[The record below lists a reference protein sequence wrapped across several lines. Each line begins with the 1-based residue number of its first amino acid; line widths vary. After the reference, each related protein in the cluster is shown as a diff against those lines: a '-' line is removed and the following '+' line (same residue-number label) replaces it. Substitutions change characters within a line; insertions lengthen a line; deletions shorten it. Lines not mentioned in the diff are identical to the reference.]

1 MPSVRPRSAKFNERG
16 AYKQRRKRQISLKNL
31 ALRPPPLRVVVA
43 WHRWDS
49 LSRRMKSRLDVLRV
63 VEAAYELDSTNEEWL
78 KSVAEA
84 VRPHLDD
91 DFGLAAFE
99 FVRVGDEPPTILQS
113 QHLWMP
119 ESLAAVYPQMFANMS
134 PELRLRPFRLGPCIT
149 GSELVNM
156 KDDFAN
162 LPQMKNGLQKFGM
175 FDSIWITATDPMGR
189 GCGFHAGRKAIS
201 WAAPAEKRTW
211 GRIAAHLASAIRLR
225 YRLREAEAREPT
237 AAVFD
242 PNGTIH
248 DATGEA
254 QSAEAR
260 ASLRDAV
267 LKIEK
272 ARGRQRLDQPEQ
284 ALSEW
289 KALVSGK
296 WSLVDR
302 LEHDGRRY
310 IVARE
315 NEPRAPGP
323 TALSDREKQVLGY
336 ARLGHHNKLIAY
348 ELGIAHSTVRVLMAR
363 AMAKLGVRTREEL
376 LQSIRD
382 VPFQP

>member
-1 MPSVRPRSAKFNERG
+1 
-16 AYKQRRKRQISLKNL
+16 
-31 ALRPPPLRVVVA
+31 
-43 WHRWDS
+43 
-49 LSRRMKSRLDVLRV
+49 MKSRHLDVLRV
-63 VEAAYELDSTNEEWL
+63 VEAAYELDSTDEEWL
-78 KSVAEA
+78 KNVAET

-99 FVRVGDEPPTILQS
+99 FVRSGDDPPTLLQS

-119 ESLAAVYPQMFANMS
+119 ENLAAVYPQMFASMS

-156 KDDFAN
+156 KEEFAN
-162 LPQMKNGLQKFGM
+162 HPQMKNGLQRFGM

-189 GCGFHAGRKAIS
+189 GCGFHAGRKAIA
-201 WAAPAEKRTW
+201 WATPGEKQTW
-211 GRIAAHLASAIRLR
+211 GRIAAHLSSAIRLR
-225 YRLREAEAREPT
+225 YRLSEAEAREPL

-242 PNGTIH
+242 PNGTLH

-254 QSAEAR
+254 QEADAR
-260 ASLRDAV
+260 AVLRDAV

-272 ARGRQRLDQPEQ
+272 ARGRQRLEEPDQ

-289 KALVSGK
+289 KALVAGK

-323 TALSDREKQVLGY
+323 AALSDREKQVLGY
-336 ARLGHHNKLIAY
+336 AKLGHHNKLIAY
-348 ELGIAHSTVRVLMAR
+348 ELGIAQSTVRVLMSR
-363 AMAKLGVRTREEL
+363 AMAKLGVGSREEL
-376 LQSIRD
+376 LESIRQ
-382 VPFQP
+382 VPLHP

>member
-1 MPSVRPRSAKFNERG
+1 
-16 AYKQRRKRQISLKNL
+16 
-31 ALRPPPLRVVVA
+31 
-43 WHRWDS
+43 
-49 LSRRMKSRLDVLRV
+49 MKSRLDVLRV
-63 VEAAYELDSTNEEWL
+63 VEAAYELDATNESWL

-99 FVRVGDEPPTILQS
+99 FVRVGDEVPTILQS

-119 ESLAAVYPQMFANMS
+119 ESLAAIYPRMFAS
-134 PELRLRPFRLGPCIT
+134 LPPDLRLRPFRLGPCVT
-149 GSELVNM
+149 GSEMMNM
-156 KDDFAN
+156 KAEFAN

-189 GCGFHAGRKAIS
+189 GCGFHAGRKAIA
-201 WAAPAEKRTW
+201 WAAPAEKRAW

-225 YRLREAEAREPT
+225 YRLNGSEAGEPL

-242 PNGTIH
+242 PNGKLH

-254 QSAEAR
+254 QEAEAR
-260 ASLRDAV
+260 AVLREAV
-267 LKIEK
+267 LTMEK
-272 ARGRQRLDQPEQ
+272 ARGRQRLEAPVQ
-284 ALSEW
+284 ALDDW
-289 KALVSGK
+289 KALVAGK

-310 IVARE
+310 IIARE

-323 TALSDREKQVLGY
+323 TALSEREKQVLGY
-336 ARLGHHNKLIAY
+336 AQLGHHNKLIAY
-348 ELGIAHSTVRVLMAR
+348 ELGIAQSTVRVLMSR
-363 AMAKLGVRTREEL
+363 AMGKLGVRTREEL
-376 LQSIRD
+376 LRSIRQ
-382 VPFQP
+382 VPLQP